1 VARRRCGG
9 EARIPHCIPERSG
22 YNHRAMTAPIIVLW
36 VYIVLLEV
44 GGIVGFVKAGS
55 KASLIA
61 SSLFALPLILAA
73 LGILPA
79 VAADGVIGFL
89 LVFMGVKFAK
99 SKNFM
104 PSGLMVILSI
114 AALALRFFLK

>member
-1 VARRRCGG
+1 MA
-9 EARIPHCIPERSG
+9 HCIRAASR
-22 YNHRAMTAPIIVLW
+22 YKHRAMTAPIIVLW
-36 VYIVLLEV
+36 VYIVLLEA
-44 GGIVGFVKAGS
+44 GGVVGFVKAGS

-61 SSLFALPLILAA
+61 SSIFALPLILAA

-79 VAADGVIGFL
+79 VAADGVIAFL

-99 SKNFM
+99 SKKFM
-104 PSGLMVILSI
+104 PSGLMVILSA